1 MYACHLTQHVQ
12 LVHKKQINILD
23 DNKDAFECLCV

>member
-12 LVHKKQINILD
+12 LVHKKQILD